1 MQPAGDQQKGMNGLP
16 EWRQRPER
24 SNAMAMRFIAW
35 VALTLGRRVA
45 RAFLVPICIYF
56 LLFSASATRAAAR
69 KYLGK
74 VLGRAPRWLDMYHHY
89 HAFASTILDRVFLFG
104 DRFEALEI
112 QPHNS
117 QALQEAMALG
127 RGCILLGAHV
137 GSFEAVRGL
146 ARTREEPPANMGMY
160 EDNARKLNA
169 VLHAI
174 NPALSQH
181 VIELG
186 KPDSMLKV
194 RDALRRGEYVGILAD
209 RVIEGEG
216 SMVCEFMGEAAKFPV
231 GPLRMAG
238 MLKVP
243 VLTMVGLYMGGNRY
257 DVYFDRLLG
266 QHELDVR
273 LTDDELEQAVCEYAA
288 RVEHYCRIAPYNWF
302 NFYDFWK

>member
-1 MQPAGDQQKGMNGLP
+1 MFLP
-16 EWRQRPER
+16 
-24 SNAMAMRFIAW
+24 
-35 VALTLGRRVA
+35 
-45 RAFLVPICIYF
+45 PICLYF
-56 LLFSASATRAAAR
+56 LLFSAGATRAAVR

-74 VLGRAPRWLDMYHHY
+74 VLGRTPRWQDLYRHY
-89 HAFASTILDRVFLFG
+89 HTFASTILDRVFLFG
-104 DRFEALEI
+104 DRFEALDI
-112 QPHNS
+112 RPHNP

-146 ARTREEPPANMGMY
+146 ARTREEPPANMVMY

-174 NPALSQH
+174 NPALSRH

-243 VLTMVGLYMGGNRY
+243 VLVMAGLYMGGNHY
-257 DVYFDRLLG
+257 DIYFDRLLE
-266 QHELDVR
+266 QHDLDAR
-273 LTDDELEQAVCEYAA
+273 LSDAELEQAVREYAGHIE
-288 RVEHYCRIAPYNWF
+288 RYCRMAPDNWF
-302 NFYDFWK
+302 NFYDFWA

>member
-1 MQPAGDQQKGMNGLP
+1 MQPADDQGKDLGGLP
-16 EWRQRPER
+16 EWRRRPER
-24 SNAMAMRFIAW
+24 SNTLAMRFITW

-45 RAFLVPICIYF
+45 RLFLAPICIYF
-56 LLFSASATRAAAR
+56 LLFSARATRAAAR

-74 VLGRAPRWLDMYHHY
+74 ALGRTPGWLDLYRHY
-89 HAFASTILDRVFLFG
+89 HAFAATILDRVFLFSG
-104 DRFEALEI
+104 RFEALDI
-112 QPHNS
+112 RPHNL
-117 QALQEAMALG
+117 QALQAAMALG

-146 ARTREEPPANMGMY
+146 ARTREEPPANMVMY

-174 NPALSQH
+174 NPELSKH

-216 SMVCEFMGEAAKFPV
+216 SVVCEFMGEAAKFPV

-243 VLTMVGLYMGGNRY
+243 VLAMAGLYMGGNQY
-257 DVYFDRLLG
+257 EIYFDRLLAR
-266 QHELDVR
+266 HELDAR
-273 LTDDELEQAVCEYAA
+273 LSDTELEQAVCEYAA
-288 RVEHYCRIAPYNWF
+288 RIECYCRLAPYNWF
-302 NFYDFWK
+302 NFYDFWV